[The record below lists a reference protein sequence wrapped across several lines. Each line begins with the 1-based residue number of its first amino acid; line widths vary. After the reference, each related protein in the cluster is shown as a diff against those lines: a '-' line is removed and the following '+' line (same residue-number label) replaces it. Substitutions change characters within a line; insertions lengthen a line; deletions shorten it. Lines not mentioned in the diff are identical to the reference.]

1 MTVETTIQ
9 HLFDVCP
16 EFNRTRED
24 CLCHL
29 FCMNG
34 NGYTWKWG
42 QLVNKDDLLFGGV
55 TREDHETDYRT
66 PAVRRAKMSEEGRAR
81 IAGAGRGCTLD
92 ASDFDN
98 NSSVALHVMPPDAKP
113 DWKAAAEECRRL
125 MRKFGIDPDEVE
137 D

>member
-1 MTVETTIQ
+1 
-9 HLFDVCP
+9 
-16 EFNRTRED
+16 
-24 CLCHL
+24 
-29 FCMNG
+29 MNG